1 MGTTA
6 RRSSIRKTDKCGRC
20 ERVISSASLG
30 RNQAVIP
37 SRADG
42 EVPRSLGEPAG
53 RHFAIHRLSGDSG
66 FGLREQRSPRSLE
79 SAARWCD
86 RALIFRSRI
95 RPPSRALRLS
105 AGKTYAVNRLDRS
118 DAAFED
124 ETAFDPEMRLDF
136 VYFEKRNRYLAAV
149 RELFRR
155 LVFRLLQKRKVVAV
169 AFFLQ
174 LFYLDKAQRR

>member
-1 MGTTA
+1 V
-6 RRSSIRKTDKCGRC
+6 RLW
-20 ERVISSASLG
+20 V

-37 SRADG
+37 SRAQTA
-42 EVPRSLGEPAG
+42 RSLAFSGEPAE
-53 RHFAIHRLSGDSG
+53 RRFAIHRLSGDSG

-124 ETAFDPEMRLDF
+124 EAAFDPEMRLDF
-136 VYFEKRNRYLAAV
+136 VYFEKRNRHLAAV
-149 RELFRR
+149 RDYFGGS
-155 LVFRLLQKRKVVAV
+155 
-169 AFFLQ
+169 FFGCS
-174 LFYLDKAQRR
+174 KSER